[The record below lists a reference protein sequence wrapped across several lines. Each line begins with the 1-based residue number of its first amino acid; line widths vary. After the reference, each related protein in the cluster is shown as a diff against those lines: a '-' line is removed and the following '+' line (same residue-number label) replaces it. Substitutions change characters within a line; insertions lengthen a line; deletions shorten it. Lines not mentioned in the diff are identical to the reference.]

1 MKTNDAP
8 GKTQKEIVLEAYG
21 AIAEGG
27 PAARCGP
34 GPDKESALGVGYSTH
49 DVECLP
55 DDALLGL
62 SCGNPVAE
70 AGLQEGEVVLDL
82 GSGGG
87 HDAILASRQV
97 GPRGKVIGVDMT
109 PAMIERASKTAEEMG
124 LEGAEFRLGEIEA
137 LPVDD
142 ACVDVVLSNCS
153 INLSPDK
160 PSVFREVQ
168 RVLKPGGRMV
178 ISDIVLTGELPEQVR
193 TSPEA
198 LVACIAGAVTMEE
211 YLEMIRAAG
220 LELESVVTE
229 QSHPALE
236 PDSSDPVVRAVYDAV
251 PDPESLDGIA
261 VSVAIFA
268 RKPEEEGS

>member
-27 PAARCGP
+27 PAACCGP
-34 GPDKESALGVGYSTH
+34 GPDKESALGVGYSTQ
-49 DVECLP
+49 DLECLP

-70 AGLQEGEVVLDL
+70 ASLQEGEVVLDL

-87 HDAILASRQV
+87 HDAFLASRQV
-97 GPRGKVIGVDMT
+97 GPQGRVIGVDMT
-109 PAMIERASKTAEEMG
+109 PAMIERASKTADEMG
-124 LEGAEFRLGEIEA
+124 LQVVDFRLGEIEA

-142 ACVDVVLSNCS
+142 ASVDVVISNCV

-160 PSVFREVQ
+160 PRVFSEINRA
-168 RVLKPGGRMV
+168 LKPGGRMV
-178 ISDIVLTGELPEQVR
+178 ISDIVLTRELPEQVR

-198 LVACIAGAVTMEE
+198 LVACIAGAVTLEE

-220 LELESVVTE
+220 LELDSVVTE
-229 QSHPALE
+229 QSHPALD
-236 PDSSDPVVRAVYDAV
+236 PDSTDPVVRAVYDAV
-251 PDPESLDGIA
+251 PDPESLQGIA
-261 VSVAIFA
+261 VSVTILA
-268 RKPEEEGS
+268 RKPGG

>member
-1 MKTNDAP
+1 MKSNDTP
-8 GKTQKEIVLEAYG
+8 GKTQKEIVQEAYG

-27 PAARCGP
+27 PASCCGG
-34 GPDKESALGVGYSTH
+34 GPDKESALGVGYSTQ

-70 AGLQEGEVVLDL
+70 AALKEGEVVLDL

-97 GPRGKVIGVDMT
+97 GPQGKVIGVDMT
-109 PAMIERASKTAEEMG
+109 PTMVERAGKTAEEMG

-142 ACVDVVLSNCS
+142 VSVDVVISNCV

-160 PSVFREVQ
+160 PRVFREVH

-178 ISDIVLTGELPEQVR
+178 ISDIVLTRELPEQVR
-193 TSPEA
+193 NSPEA

-211 YLEMIRAAG
+211 YLEMIGAAG
-220 LELESVVTE
+220 MALDSVVTQ
-229 QSHPALE
+229 QSHPALD
-236 PDSSDPVVRAVYDAV
+236 PDSSDPVIRAVYDAV
-251 PDPESLDGIA
+251 PDPESLHGVA
-261 VSVAIFA
+261 VSVTIVA
-268 RKPEEEGS
+268 RKPEE